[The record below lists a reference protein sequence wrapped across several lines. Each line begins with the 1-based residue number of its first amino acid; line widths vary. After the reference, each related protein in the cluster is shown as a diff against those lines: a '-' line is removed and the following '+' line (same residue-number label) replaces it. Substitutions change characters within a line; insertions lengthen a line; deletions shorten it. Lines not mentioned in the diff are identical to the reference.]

1 MVMNAKRI
9 RAAILAMLLSASM
22 IASSMSGAVF
32 AAEGE
37 NETVAETV
45 QTELEPSEPEKET
58 EEAVEVPEEQ
68 PSEESENTT
77 EEEPEVTEEEPSEEA
92 EEIPEEEAVPE
103 EKVTPKEEIETE
115 TPVTTEKEEETKGE
129 ELPEADDE
137 EIVLAEAAEPRDIW
151 FGTAGPKDQ
160 RCTLTMETDVVERKY
175 QRVIPDASVYPN
187 SDIAPAFFTTKTGEN
202 VIKIVLKTAS
212 NTVPMCSV
220 FISDGKGGY
229 SKNVSLTAKLDEG
242 KTMTA
247 NAWNTIYIDY
257 TSILE
262 DKEFPY
268 LWAFMFRPYANEKV
282 SDHLSDYVEI
292 GYMGLFGSLEDA
304 KAHVSEFEGKP
315 TLKDITVGGKTIPG
329 FDASGT
335 EFEYDLN
342 GAYETGAVK
351 IHCVG
356 NMDGMSLSGTAYDKT
371 TGSSEVFIHKTGD
384 TTKRLC
390 TLKLVNGAKKTD
402 IEPLAMKASILEP
415 SANRCTGSDVV
426 DEFGR
431 TKTVINPVWQYYDEA
446 AKSDEEANGS
456 VSPGGGESALND
468 AKYTTIKLVYRSTG
482 KKVPSISLFSDGF
495 AKKCSGKV
503 VESVTANPGNWQTII
518 YENAMDVPM
527 RWFMVNFAD
536 SNTETV
542 DGTKKVISDV
552 FEIGYI
558 GAFGSV
564 IDAMDYESDFEGE
577 FTVSDVL
584 VGGKSIGNVTTHEY
598 DLAGLSDIP
607 ALTVKATGDTNSVKI
622 KNGTLGTDGTAVS
635 TVKKGSDTV
644 VTVNFKNGSTDF
656 IITGIL
662 VDGKAIA
669 DFDRATTTYNVA
681 LGYGASTPV
690 VTYTHSGIESET
702 AEVITTNVDGG
713 YKTEIRD
720 GGTVLYTINFTV
732 ATEKPALINTLYKLN
747 TEKKVTVGYLGGS
760 VTAGTGST
768 SAEKTSWRAL
778 TREWFKSAFPNA
790 TVTEINDAIGGT
802 GVVFGLFR
810 AENRYFSKN
819 GGKAP
824 DINFIEMAI
833 NDAYDG
839 VSGNTQYVYI
849 ESLVRKIYASNPK
862 ADIVFVITGD
872 SGRSAAEV
880 ASSTPVF
887 GQAYTDLAA
896 YYNIPIVY
904 PFRELAIK
912 IAGENGGNAVTSSDN
927 AHWKKY
933 FTDGVH
939 PSDAGYAE
947 YANTIVNYLE
957 PNLPASYAPEAS
969 EYTEKVLPTEI
980 YCVKNGKGDLLVD
993 AYGFEPTKITNTE
1006 YFGGYAV
1013 EPDGSYK
1020 PLRSRKAEQVIT
1032 LKFKAGGIGIW
1043 TWSYGT
1049 NNGKNGTNI
1058 TYSVDGGERKVQ
1070 NIYRSFPNHRSYML
1084 AEGLDPTKEHTIR
1097 IFHNDADAVLDIK
1110 YFYLWNFAE
1119 GTSYDDVAMSAVPY
1133 LDTTSEEVKAVT
1145 KAEVSV
1151 GETVKDLGFS
1161 FDKHEYTIPMTLVN
1175 GEYVIALAADT
1186 KTYPKLNV
1194 TLPDGYVSYTLTQAG
1209 EGGTGTNKAVLSLD
1223 NVGVYTFEFVLEGV
1237 PENYTAT
1244 SATTAFGSDAKITFA
1259 EATTQKLEIK
1269 RDEETEY
1276 TLYDAG
1282 ITEITGLSAG
1292 LYQMRY
1298 TDGESAGAEVDVR
1311 IWETYPENANVYY
1324 VTDGGTGDGKSPE
1337 APAATTTGTID
1348 RGVGMWA
1355 VLTGFKNAYS
1365 SSYNDKSKVNY
1376 IVFVGDVTQDSYWG
1390 LDFTGYTE
1398 TVITSEYGAKFHWI
1412 KSLSHNKIGDDI
1424 GAAMGRV
1431 TWKNIDIVLGN
1442 PGATAMNGE
1451 INYCAMG
1458 QPVTFDDVRI
1468 ASYAKSTVNGSSRT
1482 VGIHLNYYN
1491 DGSGTHTLTN
1501 AQPIIVNSPKL
1512 KIEGVRTNAYCSGGM
1527 TVSSDVYFIIEDAT
1541 IAQFGMGPHGNGSKL
1556 CSTIGN
1562 AYGTI
1567 NGGTITEAYVGGI
1580 LGGSMRILDGSA
1592 LLVVNGG
1599 TIGTI
1604 KATAGSPTNDNA
1616 LIVNNGLTY
1625 TVDTTNIDY
1634 YLKSGING
1642 SANAVLDSETRTI
1655 TKFTFETE
1663 KKYVYIDA
1671 GTAAEKKIEVVDGK
1685 AEIAASELGTGT
1697 HTADYQ
1703 NNDFIVKYDG
1713 GANKFATVP
1722 EQAEYANGDTIE
1734 AIAEPTFANGEK
1746 YTFLGWSAD
1755 GTNLVTL
1762 PYTVTASATLTA
1774 LWGVDNTVIYV
1785 SDKSGHPDGGD
1796 DPSYPLGGAQA
1807 SGTMFTAKKLDFVQV
1822 NTATNPIT
1830 VKSTDVVDG
1839 YTFGNQSVN
1848 TSAYVNANGKLT
1860 NGGTLIVTDEMIV
1873 TGSGAAGTVTV
1884 KGLDENSVAYI
1895 VGGTDMPNGDRFYTD
1910 IKVLNVYTDEAVI
1923 RTGNYNV
1930 TFSDTAYVG
1939 NGYYEIDGKP
1949 YYYLNGRSYGTNVYF
1964 LYATGSGYTAGGNGF
1979 ISAFVPYETSAP
1991 YYGYK
1996 KASTAPRI
2004 GVSNYNGNIAVGSSS
2019 VRVGAGNV
2027 GMLLTGANYN
2037 GSYANLA
2044 NAVNGDRTVTV
2055 SGGNVGTIAAGHM
2068 AFYNGIGRMNVFD
2081 GTVTNLLLGANQA
2094 NSETNGQ
2101 SATFGLIHATVNG
2114 GTVSNV
2120 SMTGALN
2127 SGVPTTAR
2135 DTYSTAFTEDIRSYK
2150 RMGVSVLELNGGTV
2164 EKVSSSNAN
2173 ADVLTRVIIK
2183 NGGTFKAAPLASV
2196 YDYYAESDGT
2206 VVIGAE
2212 VDTSATYTYE
2222 NDSVVYPLGEKYS
2235 FTGFEVY
2242 ASGTRKLDKLKITK
2256 VTADGETELATVDL
2270 VDGKA
2275 TVTKETLGGTG
2286 SYKFSA
2292 YNSAG
2297 DEAELPVKIYIDRK
2311 SSATPSAQSYMRI
2324 AIYEAGT
2331 NNLVKAVVIEGA
2343 DTETKTETGAD
2354 GVAKNYIEANALLGT
2369 IPAPGN
2375 YDVKIEKNG
2384 YLASTIF
2391 KNVSAAYLGGVTDIS
2406 VSELIPGD
2414 IKDSYD
2420 AVCGDGRVDI
2430 DDFIR
2435 LIRAFGPNAS
2445 EELQDAVDI
2454 DEDGHVTIE
2463 DLVLIKNNFGKT
2475 AD

>member
-1 MVMNAKRI
+1 MKAKRI

-58 EEAVEVPEEQ
+58 EEALEVPEEQ

-103 EKVTPKEEIETE
+103 EEVTPKEEIETE
-115 TPVTTEKEEETKGE
+115 TPVTTEKEEETKDE

-151 FGTAGPKDQ
+151 FGTAGARDQ
-160 RCTLTMETDVVERKY
+160 RCTLTMETDFVERKY

-247 NAWNTIYIDY
+247 NAWNTVYIDM
-257 TSILE
+257 TDTLAAA
-262 DKEFPY
+262 EFPY
-268 LWAFMFRPYANEKV
+268 LWAFMFRPYAGEKV

-356 NMDGMSLSGTAYDKT
+356 NMDGMSLAGTAYDKT
-371 TGSSEVFIHKTGD
+371 TGSSEVFIHKKGD
-384 TTKRLC
+384 TTERLC

-402 IEPLAMKASILEP
+402 IEPLAMKASILQP
-415 SANRCTGSDVV
+415 SGNRCTGGDAV

-431 TKTVINPVWQYYDEA
+431 TKTVINPVWQYYDSEE
-446 AKSDEEANGS
+446 KSDKWAEGS
-456 VSPGGGESALND
+456 VAPGGGVDALND
-468 AKYTTIKLVYRSTG
+468 AKYTTIKLVYRSTS

-495 AKKCSGKV
+495 ADKCSGKV
-503 VESVTANPGNWQTII
+503 VESVTADPGNWQTII

-552 FEIGYI
+552 FEIGYV

-607 ALTVKATGDTNSVKI
+607 ALTVKATGNTNSVKI

-690 VTYTHSGIESET
+690 VTYSHSGIESET
-702 AEVITTNVDGG
+702 AEVVTTNVDGG

-802 GVVFGLFR
+802 GVIFGLFR

-939 PSDAGYAE
+939 PIDAGYAE

-969 EYTEKVLPTEI
+969 EYTEKVLPTET

-1070 NIYRSFPNHRSYML
+1070 NIYRSYPNHRSYML

-1110 YFYLWNFAE
+1110 YFYLWDFAE
-1119 GTSYDDVAMSAVPY
+1119 GTSYDDVTMSAVPY
-1133 LDTTSEEVKAVT
+1133 LDTTSDEVKAVT

-1175 GEYVIALAADT
+1175 GEYVIALAADA
-1186 KTYPKLNV
+1186 KTYPTLNV
-1194 TLPDGYVSYTLTQAG
+1194 TLPDGYVGYTLTQAG

-1237 PENYTAT
+1237 PENYTVT

-1298 TDGESAGAEVDVR
+1298 TDGENAGAEIDVR
-1311 IWETYPENANVYY
+1311 VWETYPENANVYY

-1337 APAATTTGTID
+1337 TPATTGN
-1348 RGVGMWA
+1348 
-1355 VLTGFKNAYS
+1355 GFGNIVSNFKSAF
-1365 SSYNDKSKVNY
+1365 SSYNDRTKVNY
-1376 IVFVGDVTQDSYWG
+1376 IVFLGSVT
-1390 LDFTGYTE
+1390 TNKNATE
-1398 TVITSEYGAKFHWI
+1398 TDFAGFTDTVFTSEYGSMFYLKAHLKH
-1412 KSLSHNKIGDDI
+1412 KKINTDI
-1424 GAAMGRV
+1424 GASMGRV
-1431 TWKNIDIVLGN
+1431 TWKNIDVTIGN
-1442 PGATAMNGE
+1442 PENSSIDGE
-1451 INYCAMG
+1451 IYYTAYG
-1458 QPVTFDDVRI
+1458 QPITFDNFSIVGFAKN
-1468 ASYAKSTVNGSSRT
+1468 ASGVSRKK
-1482 VGIHLNYYN
+1482 GMHINYFD
-1491 DGSGTHTLTN
+1491 DGAGTHTLTN
-1501 AQPIIVNSPKL
+1501 PQPIIVNSPKL
-1512 KIEGVRTNAYCSGGM
+1512 KIEGVRTSAYCGSGM
-1527 TVSSDVYFIIEDAT
+1527 NVTSDVYFVIEDAT
-1541 IAQFGMGPHGNGSKL
+1541 IANFGMGPHGNDNNA
-1556 CSTIGN
+1556 STTTGN
-1562 AYGTI
+1562 VYGTI
-1567 NGGTITEAYVGGI
+1567 NGGTIGTVYVGGI
-1580 LGGSMRILDGSA
+1580 NGGDKRILNGSA
-1592 LLVVNGG
+1592 LVVVNGG
-1599 TIGTI
+1599 TIGRI
-1604 KATAGSPTNDNA
+1604 KATAGNPTNDNA

-1625 TVDTTNIDY
+1625 TVETANIDY

-1663 KKYVYIDA
+1663 KRYVYIDA
-1671 GTAAEKKIEVVDGK
+1671 GTANEKKLEVVDGK
-1685 AEIAASELGTGT
+1685 AEIAASELGAGT

-1703 NNDFIVKYDG
+1703 NNDFVVKYDG
-1713 GANKFATVP
+1713 GANKYATVP

-1734 AIAEPTFANGEK
+1734 AIADPTFANGEK

-1822 NTATNPIT
+1822 NTATNPVT

-1895 VGGTDMPNGDRFYTD
+1895 VGGTDMPKGDRFYTD

-1930 TFSDTAYVG
+1930 TFTDTAYVG

-1964 LYATGSGYTAGGNGF
+1964 LYVTGSGYTAGGSGF

-1996 KASTAPRI
+1996 KASTTPRI
-2004 GVSNYNGNIAVGSSS
+2004 GVYNYNGNIAIGSSS
-2019 VRVGAGNV
+2019 ATVGAGNV

-2037 GSYANLA
+2037 NGYAKLV
-2044 NAVNGDRTVTV
+2044 NAVNGDRTVMVNGGYVETV
-2055 SGGNVGTIAAGHM
+2055 AAGHM
-2068 AFYNGIGRMNVFD
+2068 AYYNGIGRMIING
-2081 GTVTNLLLGANQA
+2081 GTVANLLLGANQSNNTA
-2094 NSETNGQ
+2094 NGQ
-2101 SATFGLIHATVNG
+2101 SATFGLIYATVNDG
-2114 GTVSNV
+2114 KVSNA
-2120 SMTGALN
+2120 SMTGTLQP
-2127 SGVPTTAR
+2127 GVPTTAR
-2135 DTYSTAFTEDIRSYK
+2135 ETYSTAFTENIKSYK
-2150 RMGVSVLELNGGTV
+2150 RMGVSVLEVNGGTV
-2164 EKVSSSNAN
+2164 GKVTSSNAN
-2173 ADVLTRVIIK
+2173 ADVLTRVIIN
-2183 NGGTFKAAPLASV
+2183 NGGTFTTAPTASV

-2235 FTGFEVY
+2235 FTGFEV
-2242 ASGTRKLDKLKITK
+2242 AVNGTKTRDKLKITK
-2256 VTADGETELATVDL
+2256 VTTDGETELATVDL

-2275 TVTKETLGGTG
+2275 TVAKETLGGTG

-2324 AIYEAGT
+2324 AIYETGT
-2331 NNLVKAVVIEGA
+2331 NNLVKSVVVEGA
-2343 DTETKTETGAD
+2343 DTKTQTETDAD
-2354 GVAKNYIEANALLGT
+2354 GKVKYYIEANALLGT
-2369 IPAPGN
+2369 IPAAGN

-2414 IKDSYD
+2414 IKDSFD
-2420 AVCGDGRVDI
+2420 AVCGNGRVDI

-2435 LIRAFGPNAS
+2435 VIRGFDPNAS
-2445 EELQDAVDI
+2445 ENLQAAVDI
-2454 DEDGHVTIE
+2454 NEDGHVTIE

-2475 AD
+2475 SD